1 MPDEQ
6 DDSQGLRQ
14 REPDV
19 RPLGFIAV
27 GLAALSALLALSVVL
42 SPLAYLPAAIAVPL
56 GFITRR
62 DEPTRAMGNAS
73 LWVAFGAVIWATSM
87 LLWVLFDDSFGY

>member
-1 MPDEQ
+1 M
-6 DDSQGLRQ
+6 
-14 REPDV
+14 

-27 GLAALSALLALSVVL
+27 AFAALSALLALSVVL
-42 SPLAYLPAAIAVPL
+42 SPLAYLPAAIAIPL

-73 LWVAFGAVIWATSM
+73 LLIAFGAVIWATCM
-87 LLWVLFDDSFGY
+87 LFVLFDDSFGY